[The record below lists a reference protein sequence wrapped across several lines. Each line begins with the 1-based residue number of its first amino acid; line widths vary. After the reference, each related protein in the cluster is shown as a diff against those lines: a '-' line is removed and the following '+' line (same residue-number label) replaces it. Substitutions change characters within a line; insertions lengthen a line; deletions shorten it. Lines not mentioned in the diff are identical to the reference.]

1 LPIPVLSFS
10 NFNTSLLVKTCKVL
24 ETKEVNLLE
33 KLSFNFI
40 ANSYNLNINFA
51 LLYIKNKLLMGWIL
65 STLFIISLFAGIFQA
80 SKENDNL
87 TKGM

>member
-1 LPIPVLSFS
+1 
-10 NFNTSLLVKTCKVL
+10 LLGKTCKVL